1 MATEIQAKIPVTC
14 EIEEEQGILLVEI
27 NGNLTSEDF
36 AILSGAIDPY
46 YKSHGQF
53 NGIILNS
60 KKFPYWKGNANFKE
74 YVAFAR
80 DNHFKFKKVALTMGG
95 FFPKVVRRIAGRYIE
110 AEVNNF
116 GYDKIL
122 AAQKWIWS

>member
-1 MATEIQAKIPVTC
+1 MAN
-14 EIEEEQGILLVEI
+14 EIEGRTPITYEFDEAQGVLLVEI
-27 NGNLTSEDF
+27 TSNLTNDDF
-36 AILSGAIDPY
+36 ATLSQVIDPY
-46 YKSHGQF
+46 YNKNGELS
-53 NGIILNS
+53 GIILNS

-80 DNHFKFKKVALTMGG
+80 DNHYKFKKVALTMGG
-95 FFPKVVRRIAGRYIE
+95 FFPKVVRRIAGRYSQ

-122 AAQKWIWS
+122 PAQKWIWK